1 MIKTRILI
9 VEDEIITA
17 MSLQHLLEL
26 WGYVT
31 CGQASS
37 GREAVEKA
45 DVEKP
50 DILLI
55 DVSLSGN
62 INGIQAAREIRSRL
76 SIPIIFITGY
86 SDRETMK
93 EIQDIEP
100 AGWFVKPVDFD
111 KLKITLDSIAHKNRG
126 KSGKKKGK

>member
-1 MIKTRILI
+1 MVKTKILI

-17 MSLQHLLEL
+17 MNLQHLLEL

-45 DVEKP
+45 DCEKP

-55 DVSLSGN
+55 DISLSGD
-62 INGIQAAREIRSRL
+62 INGIEAAREIRSRS

-86 SDRETMK
+86 SDKETMK
-93 EIQDIEP
+93 EIKDVEP
-100 AGWFVKPVDFD
+100 AGCFVKPVDFD
-111 KLKITLDSIAHKNRG
+111 KLKMTLDAIAHKSGG
-126 KSGKKKGK
+126 KSGKRKG

>member
-1 MIKTRILI
+1 MVKTKILI

-17 MSLQHLLEL
+17 MNLQHLLEL

-45 DVEKP
+45 DCEKP

-55 DVSLSGN
+55 DISLSGD
-62 INGIQAAREIRSRL
+62 INGIEAAREIRSRS

-86 SDRETMK
+86 SDKETMK
-93 EIQDIEP
+93 EIKDIEP
-100 AGWFVKPVDFD
+100 AGCFVKPVDFD
-111 KLKITLDSIAHKNRG
+111 KLKMTLDSIAHKSGG
-126 KSGKKKGK
+126 KSGKRKR